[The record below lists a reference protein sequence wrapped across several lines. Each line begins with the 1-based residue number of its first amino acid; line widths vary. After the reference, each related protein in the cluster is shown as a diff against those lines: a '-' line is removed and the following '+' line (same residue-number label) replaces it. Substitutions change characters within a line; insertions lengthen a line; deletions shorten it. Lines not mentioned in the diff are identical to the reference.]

1 MNTKIE
7 AMSATK
13 SVVSI
18 AMGILLDKKFIDSLD
33 QPVHTIY
40 PEWETR
46 KKILLTG
53 ASGTVG
59 LEVLKQLCKIKDKYE
74 VTVFDIKSGKTIKEF
89 LPFKEE
95 SNIIYGNINND
106 NDLIK
111 VCYDKDVVIHLAA
124 IIPPLAD
131 DNPALSYQVFVWQF
145 CGEKNSN
152 ASHKNLW

>member
-1 MNTKIE
+1 M
-7 AMSATK
+7 
-13 SVVSI
+13 
-18 AMGILLDKKFIDSLD
+18 
-33 QPVHTIY
+33 
-40 PEWETR
+40 R

-131 DNPALSYQVFVWQF
+131 DNPALSYQVFV
-145 CGEKNSN
+145 
-152 ASHKNLW
+152 